1 MNYIGITLI
10 IAILIATSK
19 ISDITGVG
27 IKDIEYISYVIILV
41 QISALTILF
50 GFIIMLYPVQEILPY
65 KGKLEKV
72 NLSLKKKLILIL
84 ILSLVILIFLMNFEL
99 GWIKP
104 ILNLIDWEG
113 SNYIQREI
121 ENSIIPKSGESIK
134 ILKTIGE
141 LLYTD
146 NNMIIK
152 LIILTLILLIAIV
165 AIFYII

>member
-1 MNYIGITLI
+1 MSYIGITLI
-10 IAILIATSK
+10 IAILIGTMK
-19 ISDITGVG
+19 IYDPSGIG

-50 GFIIMLYPVQEILPY
+50 GFIIMLYPIQELSSPQGLKNIIKPNIKIVFILIT
-65 KGKLEKV
+65 
-72 NLSLKKKLILIL
+72 LILIYSIKSINIIEIYKNIYWEEEL
-84 ILSLVILIFLMNFEL
+84 IKIGAEK
-99 GWIKP
+99 IK
-104 ILNLIDWEG
+104 
-113 SNYIQREI
+113 
-121 ENSIIPKSGESIK
+121 IPKSGESIK

-146 NNMIIK
+146 NNIIIK

>member
-1 MNYIGITLI
+1 MSYIGITLI
-10 IAILIATSK
+10 IAILIGTMK
-19 ISDITGVG
+19 IYDPSGIG

-50 GFIIMLYPVQEILPY
+50 GFIIMLYPIQELSSPQGLKNIIKPNIKIVFILIT
-65 KGKLEKV
+65 
-72 NLSLKKKLILIL
+72 LILIYSIKSINIIEIFKNIYWEEEL
-84 ILSLVILIFLMNFEL
+84 IKIGAEK
-99 GWIKP
+99 IK
-104 ILNLIDWEG
+104 
-113 SNYIQREI
+113 
-121 ENSIIPKSGESIK
+121 IPKSGESIK

-146 NNMIIK
+146 NNIIIK